1 MWVLK
6 DGCST
11 QSTVMKRTVHL
22 CGCVWGGPR
31 HVQHICQWF
40 LAIHDQ
46 AIVSFVSGNSA
57 QWGFLDSS
65 LNTQFAFHGLRVRPT
80 RGFIILLMPR
90 HWPRVPALWCPAQL
104 NLAAPPWPIGTFLGC
119 HWLTLFQ
126 FHPAAAHPVR
136 DGEGRRQ
143 WCSPKLNP
151 NNYFRVSIIISK
163 QNSYIKLYASAGATP
178 PSSSSPPSL
187 TSMSRCAGCDQCH
200 VWQCRDTPR
209 DNISPRPRDNGDRWR
224 SWRREMCR
232 SSCLHRRHHEAIN
245 LIKAADTKIS
255 RYSHLHNPHKV
266 HLDTLTIWKLSCYPC
281 NGHLS
286 WPGKIDIATSYL
298 CVDIGI
304 KTMLRIK
311 CLEMKTLQ
319 IKVKLST
326 EASSQ

>member
-1 MWVLK
+1 MIPRYSRSGYCQLCERELSTMRISWFQSQYPICISWVESPPHPGIYHSFDAQTLAA
-6 DGCST
+6 C
-11 QSTVMKRTVHL
+11 
-22 CGCVWGGPR
+22 PR
-31 HVQHICQWF
+31 
-40 LAIHDQ
+40 
-46 AIVSFVSGNSA
+46 
-57 QWGFLDSS
+57 
-65 LNTQFAFHGLRVRPT
+65 
-80 RGFIILLMPR
+80 
-90 HWPRVPALWCPAQL
+90 LWYPAQL
-104 NLAAPPWPIGTFLGC
+104 NLAAPPWPIGTFLGR

-209 DNISPRPRDNGDRWR
+209 DNISPRARDNGDRWR
-224 SWRREMCR
+224 SWWREMCR

-266 HLDTLTIWKLSCYPC
+266 RLDTLTIWKLSCYPC

-286 WPGKIDIATSYL
+286 WPGKIDVATSYL
-298 CVDIGI
+298 CVDIEIDNRYLNHAKDQMSRNENTTNQG
-304 KTMLRIK
+304 
-311 CLEMKTLQ
+311 
-319 IKVKLST
+319 
-326 EASSQ
+326 